1 MKEIRMIDQNQ
12 DHTVMVERKG
22 MGSATAGE
30 IKTAFDEFMYTFDA
44 FKSANDRRLAELE
57 SHFGSDALSGEKVD
71 RINRALDE
79 QKQAIDELT
88 LAAARPGFSGSAA
101 HVTGHGREHKAGFD
115 KYMRAGAEHGLRDLE
130 SKALSA
136 GSNPDGGYLVPEETE
151 NAIDR
156 LLTTASPIRAISGV
170 RKISSNSYKKPF
182 ATSGTATGWVAET
195 GSRTETTTPTLAELD
210 FPAMELYAMP
220 SATQT
225 LLDDAAVD
233 TEAWLA
239 EEVQIAFAEQ
249 ESTAFVSGDGVN
261 KPRGFLTYTTVADSA
276 WSWGNVGYIASGAA
290 GAFAAT
296 DPSDGLIDLVYAL
309 KQGYRRNAN
318 WVLNRNVQAEIRKFK
333 DADGNY
339 LWQPAMQAGQ
349 QASLLGYPVTESEDM
364 PDLAADSLSI
374 AFGDLR
380 RGYLVVD
387 RVGVRVLRDPYTS
400 KPYVLFYTT
409 KRVGGGIQNFEAIK
423 LMKFALS

>member
-1 MKEIRMIDQNQ
+1 MTDLNS
-12 DHTVMVERKG
+12 DHMTTLERKG
-22 MGSATAGE
+22 MGVATAGE
-30 IKTAFDEFMYTFDA
+30 IKSAFDEFMHTFDA

-57 SHFGSDALSGEKVD
+57 SHLGSDVLSGEKVD

-79 QKQAIDELT
+79 QKRAIDALT
-88 LAAARPGFSGSAA
+88 LAAARPGFSGSAT
-101 HVTGHGREHKAGFD
+101 HITSHGREHKAGFD
-115 KYMRAGAEHGLRDLE
+115 NYMRAGSEQGLRDLE

-151 NAIDR
+151 NTIDR
-156 LLTTASPIRAISGV
+156 LLSAASPIRAISGV
-170 RKISSNSYKKPF
+170 RKISGNSYKKPF

-195 GSRTETTTPTLAELD
+195 GARTETTTPALAELD

-249 ESTAFVSGDGVN
+249 EGTAFVAGDGVN
-261 KPRGFLTYTTVADSA
+261 KPKGFLTYTTVADTA

-296 DPSDGLIDLVYAL
+296 DPSDALIDLVYAL

-349 QASLLGYPVTESEDM
+349 PASLLGYPVTESEDM
-364 PDLAADSLSI
+364 PDLATDSLSI
-374 AFGDLR
+374 AFGDFR

-423 LMKFALS
+423 LMKFGLS